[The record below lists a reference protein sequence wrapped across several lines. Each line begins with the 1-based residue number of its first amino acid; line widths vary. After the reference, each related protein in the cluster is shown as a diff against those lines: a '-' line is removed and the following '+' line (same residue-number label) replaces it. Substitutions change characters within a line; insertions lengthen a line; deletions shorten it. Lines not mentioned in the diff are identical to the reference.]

1 MSRIELRPYQ
11 TEAVQA
17 IYDYYI
23 NGNTGNAIVVL
34 PTGAGK
40 SLTMASFIRS
50 AIEQYP
56 STRILLLAHVRELL
70 VQNTRAIVRYWPE
83 APVGIWSA
91 GLNQK
96 QKAQVTVAGIQS
108 IHKLPTKF
116 ADTDIIIIDECHLL
130 RHKQDT
136 TYRRFIDGIKAYNP
150 ALKVIGFTATEFR
163 QDSGLLTEGDGHLF
177 DDVCYK
183 ADVGDLIK
191 QGYLCPL
198 VTKGG
203 ATKADLSGVH
213 TRGGDYIPAELQ
225 DAMDKAELIHGAIQE
240 TESFAADRKHILGFC
255 SGVAHAKNCAEIAR
269 SRGHVAEYLSG
280 DMPTDER
287 DAILHR
293 FTSGQTR
300 MLFNAN
306 ILTTGFDFEAIDCIL
321 MLRPTKSTGLYMQC
335 MGRGLRKHPS
345 KENTLVLD
353 FAEVIKTHGPIDQI
367 RVKRKGAKGD
377 SVSVAPVR
385 ECPGCHE
392 LLHPSIP
399 ICPQCGFTF
408 PVSAK
413 HGTEAADAVIVA
425 ALEKPRVYAVDRVEY
440 ENYKKAGKPLSIKV
454 TYYCGVSTFN
464 EWIPICDERAYIK
477 KHAVSWFLQRGMMC
491 PNTVDAAL
499 QDVRLDKVP
508 APFSI
513 EVKAD
518 GKYFRVTNATMKMN
532 VCIGQ
537 TFNETEI
544 FGQYGV
550 STVVER
556 EKAFWE
562 QVE

>member
-1 MSRIELRPYQ
+1 MTAPALRYYQIEG
-11 TEAVQA
+11 VKS
-17 IYDYYI
+17 IYDYFSSGK
-23 NGNTGNAIVVL
+23 NGNPIVVL
-34 PTGAGK
+34 PTGSGK
-40 SLTMASFIRS
+40 SLTMAAFIRS

-56 STRILLLAHVRELL
+56 DTRILLLAHVRELL
-70 VQNTRAIVRYWPE
+70 AQNTKAIIRYWPE

-91 GLNQK
+91 GLNSK
-96 QKAQVTVAGIQS
+96 QKAKVTVAGIQS

-116 ADTDIIIIDECHLL
+116 ADTNIIIIDECHLL
-130 RHKQDT
+130 SHKQDT
-136 TYRRFIDGIKAYNP
+136 TYRRFIDGIKAHNP
-150 ALKVIGFTATEFR
+150 QLKVIGFTATEFR
-163 QDSGLLTEGDGHLF
+163 QNSGLLTEGDGHLF

-183 ADVGDLIK
+183 ANVGDLIK

-280 DMPTDER
+280 DMPTGER

-345 KENTLVLD
+345 KENTLILD

-367 RVKRKGAKGD
+367 RIKRKGAKGE
-377 SVSVAPVR
+377 SVSVAPVK
-385 ECPGCHE
+385 ECPSCHE
-392 LLHPSIP
+392 LLATSIR
-399 ICPQCGFTF
+399 ICPACGHEF
-408 PVSAK
+408 PQGAA

-425 ALEKPRVYAVDRVEY
+425 ALEKPRVYTVDRVEY
-440 ENYKKAGKPLSIKV
+440 QKHEKSGKAPSLKV
-454 TYYCGVSTFN
+454 TYWSGISTFD
-464 EWIPICDERAYIK
+464 EWVPVADERSFIK
-477 KHAVSWFLQRGMMC
+477 KHAVQWFWARGCMC
-491 PNTVDAAL
+491 PDTVDEAL
-499 QDVRLDKVP
+499 LMVDRIP
-508 APFSI
+508 APDTI
-513 EVKAD
+513 TVKRD
-518 GKYFRVTNATMKMN
+518 GKYWRV
-532 VCIGQ
+532 
-537 TFNETEI
+537 
-544 FGQYGV
+544 V
-550 STVVER
+550 SADMGARRLSVSKVIESK
-556 EKAFWE
+556 KAFWE
-562 QVE
+562 KVA